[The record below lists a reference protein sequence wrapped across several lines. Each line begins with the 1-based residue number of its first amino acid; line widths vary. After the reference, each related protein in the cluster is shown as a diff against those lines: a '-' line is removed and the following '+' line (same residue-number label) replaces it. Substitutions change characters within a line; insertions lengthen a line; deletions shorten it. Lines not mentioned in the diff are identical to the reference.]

1 VAERASLE
9 RKSELKSKDG
19 NQQKNNN
26 KVVSQGR
33 AERERV
39 KPDDSVRTNASDQ
52 LFLFKTC
59 FLS

>member
-33 AERERV
+33 AEQERV
-39 KPDDSVRTNASDQ
+39 KPDNSVCTNASD
-52 LFLFKTC
+52 L
-59 FLS
+59 

>member
-19 NQQKNNN
+19 KQQKDNN

-52 LFLFKTC
+52 
-59 FLS
+59 